1 MCESDPRRVR
11 PFLTSLGCA
20 APLDPLVA
28 SHPRPLRTAGSTAG
42 SDRSRPGARAGTG
55 CSLDLHAD
63 PGGLAGGKRA
73 CERGDARSG
82 TPVSIL
88 ADAAIC
94 PTSPA
99 KRKARPPALVGS
111 SIARV
116 PWMTRRGARLP
127 RDRGVYEVGPCP
139 PRFGRSAGCRRRIG
153 AAYVG
158 STNRAH

>member
-88 ADAAIC
+88 
-94 PTSPA
+94 
-99 KRKARPPALVGS
+99 
-111 SIARV
+111 
-116 PWMTRRGARLP
+116 
-127 RDRGVYEVGPCP
+127 
-139 PRFGRSAGCRRRIG
+139 CRRRNLSHQSRQAQSTTPSHGWIVYRTRSVDDPERC
-153 AAYVG
+153 AAPARPRCLRSRSVPATFR
-158 STNRAH
+158 SIRWLSKTDRRSLCRLH